1 MSSRAF
7 PQQMPAG
14 KAGHTTL
21 CNRHLQST
29 ASAKKPERVQE
40 LAISCL
46 NTFTQSGLHTLFTR
60 RFCYIQKELLSFNRG
75 DLAKMSLTS
84 NQKKPTGSRLR
95 KQALLI
101 ENSPLY
107 HRFLSEQFAHL
118 GYSSVIA
125 DSRQS
130 ALARLH
136 AGNYQL
142 ICMNMYFEGGN
153 AIELVKEIR
162 RDDPSVV
169 VIMLTS
175 DKSRTLRSHALRA
188 GVTEVIYKSGHK
200 SISRQIAR
208 CLKHSRHVH
217 LRGSKVMYVEDS
229 LTQAVMNMQ
238 ILEGMGLEITHFRTA
253 EAAMA
258 SFRISDFDLV
268 ITDVLLKG
276 EASGLT
282 LLRHIR
288 SLPGIGRRI
297 PVLTITGY
305 DDAARRQE
313 LFRAGTSDYITK
325 PVLKEEL
332 VIRVSN
338 LISNKLLA
346 DKVEGQQAELYDQ
359 VCLRPRDR
367 FWDIPVP
374 KIDSAF
380 DNLLVPQ
387 PSWSPSTTQQL
398 RKLVAAPYLPPNDWT
413 PRLDAYFASPLALC
427 ARRVSSAASRLLGST
442 SLRFALHGWQRWR

>member
-1 MSSRAF
+1 
-7 PQQMPAG
+7 
-14 KAGHTTL
+14 
-21 CNRHLQST
+21 
-29 ASAKKPERVQE
+29 
-40 LAISCL
+40 
-46 NTFTQSGLHTLFTR
+46 
-60 RFCYIQKELLSFNRG
+60 
-75 DLAKMSLTS
+75 MSLTS

-398 RKLVAAPYLPPNDWT
+398 RKLVAAPYLAPNDWT
-413 PRLDAYFASPLALC
+413 PR
-427 ARRVSSAASRLLGST
+427 
-442 SLRFALHGWQRWR
+442 